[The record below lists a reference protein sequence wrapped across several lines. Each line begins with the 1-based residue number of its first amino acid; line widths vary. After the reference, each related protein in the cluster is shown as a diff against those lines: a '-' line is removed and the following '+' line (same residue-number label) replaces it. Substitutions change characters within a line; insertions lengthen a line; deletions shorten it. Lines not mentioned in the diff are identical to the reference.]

1 MSKLI
6 LMCGCPGSGK
16 STWIQNH
23 KDFFKDNIKVVSRD
37 AIRFSMLKDGEDYFA
52 HENDVFKTFITEIG
66 SGLKT
71 DKTVIADATH
81 LNHVSRSKVLKAL
94 GINLRGCDSVE
105 AIFIKV
111 PLEVALAQ
119 NENRKDTKTYV
130 PRDVVKRM
138 HESLET
144 PNILEGFDKVY
155 IYNPQSKEGSKYTI
169 LSRE

>member
-23 KDFFKDNIKVVSRD
+23 KNFFKDNIKVVSRD

-52 HENDVFKTFITEIG
+52 HEDDVFKTFIAEIG
-66 SGLKT
+66 SGLKEN
-71 DKTVIADATH
+71 KTVIADATH
-81 LNHVSRSKVLKAL
+81 LNPASRSKVLKAL
-94 GINLRGCDSVE
+94 GENLKGVYVE

-111 PLEVALAQ
+111 SLKTALDQ

-130 PRDVVKRM
+130 PRGVIRRM
-138 HESLET
+138 YESLET
-144 PNILEGFDKVY
+144 PDILEGFDKVY